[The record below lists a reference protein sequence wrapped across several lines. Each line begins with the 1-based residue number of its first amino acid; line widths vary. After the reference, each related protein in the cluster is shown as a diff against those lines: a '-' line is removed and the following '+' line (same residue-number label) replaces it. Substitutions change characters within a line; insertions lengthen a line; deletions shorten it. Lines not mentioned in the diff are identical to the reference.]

1 MKQRWLVVASL
12 VLGGGGAATWLL
24 SGGPAAEPPRVDA
37 VASIGEPAP
46 SGAHLLAVQP
56 HLTPADYACAR
67 CLERKL
73 DGYLDQARRRGWLT
87 PRTVAVLPE
96 YVGAWLIAAYEVP
109 RVQGARSTPAA
120 MALLLALHPVA
131 LVRSLATAHGR
142 DRLTEAVFR
151 LKAAEVAAIYDRVMS
166 RLASRH
172 RITLVG
178 GSLLLPEP
186 RVDNGRLWAGSG
198 PLYNV
203 SVVYDT
209 SGRALS
215 PPVRKVFP
223 TAQERPFVAPG
234 RAADLPVF
242 DTPAG
247 RLGVLLCADSWYP
260 EPYEALVR
268 QGVEILAVPSYVAGD
283 GMLGAPWGGYSGAAA
298 PPDVDPAD
306 IGRITEG
313 EAWVRYA
320 LPARL
325 PPAVRAAVHVFL
337 RGTLWDLGDDGA
349 SYGLLRTDR
358 GVEAA
363 HLPPPGPDG
372 AALVSVWTR
381 P

>member
-1 MKQRWLVVASL
+1 MLASL
-12 VLGGGGAATWLL
+12 LLAGGGAAMWLL
-24 SGGPAAEPPRVDA
+24 GGSPRAEPPRVDA
-37 VASIGEPAP
+37 VAAIGEPGGD
-46 SGAHLLAVQP
+46 SAHLLGVQP
-56 HLTPADYACAR
+56 HLTPADYACAQ
-67 CLERKL
+67 CLEHKL
-73 DGYLDQARRRGWLT
+73 EGYLDQARRRGWLT
-87 PRTVAVLPE
+87 PRTVVVLPE
-96 YVGAWLIAAYEVP
+96 YVGAWLVAAHEVP
-109 RVQGARSTPAA
+109 RVQGTRSTATA
-120 MALLLALHPVA
+120 MALILALHPVA
-131 LVRSLATAHGR
+131 LVRSLATAR
-142 DRLTEAVFR
+142 SPDRLREALFR
-151 LKAAEVAAIYDRVMS
+151 LKAAEVAAIYDGVMS
-166 RLASRH
+166 RLAARH

-186 RVDNGRLWAGSG
+186 RVDNGHLRAGSG

-203 SVVYDT
+203 SVVYDA

-283 GMLGAPWGGYSGAAA
+283 GTLGAPWGGYSGAAA
-298 PPDVDPAD
+298 PPDVNLAD
-306 IGRITEG
+306 RGRITEG

-325 PPAVRAAVHVFL
+325 PRSVRAAIHVFL

-349 SYGLLRTDR
+349 SYGLLRTGR

-363 HLPPPGPDG
+363 HLAPPGPDG